1 MSRRRWEPIAGLDTP
16 QALNLLDEELS
27 LLDRGLR
34 NVEAA
39 AASQVRETSQ
49 VQDTS
54 LEALVW
60 WLS

>member
-1 MSRRRWEPIAGLDTP
+1 MSRRRWEPIAGLETP
-16 QALNLLDEELS
+16 QALNLLDEELA

-39 AASQVRETSQ
+39 AASQVREAPAAP
-49 VQDTS
+49 DTS
-54 LEALVW
+54 VALVW